1 MIKKQ
6 RNKRN
11 MTVSSSQKG
20 VVSPPVFLPIDFYWY
35 WNFIYPIIG
44 NYMANQQRSVA
55 TSSYNDSLK
64 KMSQKE
70 RDEQWALA

>member
-1 MIKKQ
+1 MKKQKMRGDTTVLSGQKKQ
-6 RNKRN
+6 R
-11 MTVSSSQKG
+11 
-20 VVSPPVFLPIDFYWY
+20 VSPLLIFAFLLIFIGIGIL
-35 WNFIYPIIG
+35 IYPIIG

-70 RDEQWALA
+70 RDE